1 MELTSQNDGHAEILW
16 LELSIDIFKITIFP
30 TGLRSQAR
38 LLPIHMITTP
48 FPINSMKDQL
58 DFKLYFFFSHVKK
71 DSYFN
76 SLGTYFYYELFL
88 YTTTLQEQKK
98 SNKKIP
104 TVILLE
110 PKFLCYLNVLY
121 ITKCLCYSNE

>member
-1 MELTSQNDGHAEILW
+1 
-16 LELSIDIFKITIFP
+16 
-30 TGLRSQAR
+30 
-38 LLPIHMITTP
+38 
-48 FPINSMKDQL
+48 MKDQL

-110 PKFLCYLNVLY
+110 PKFLCYLDVLY
-121 ITKCLCYSNE
+121 ITKCLLQLDSNPQPLSS